1 MGHCQL
7 AHVPEG
13 WPECVGKRVPHQSKR
28 LECCKR
34 VAVPLG
40 AAKGV
45 FALVTVHPDFRA
57 TRPLP
62 GPARATRPP
71 HRFHSIHFLTRL
83 CMHSGGLPLSP
94 VAPKRVHRAQAAR
107 ALVPKQGKTPA
118 GEWIHEVD
126 ALFVCRCKL
135 PWSSEGLLEKIAQCF
150 LTSAIRVAEC
160 ECRCRRP
167 AASTWIRNR
176 SQVRVIRAPQ
186 PDATGSSC
194 SLERLMAISFPT
206 SLSVSPQGLLQR
218 PAQDKPNPSYSGQV
232 RHTCSSSLTARIAPN
247 GRWEP
252 AARRCMKRTR
262 PVCDVD
268 TRMGIREPPRGTVH
282 PSRREESETS
292 SDSSLS
298 RLRRCIRTPSRRC
311 SRPVRWALPGSA
323 STWPQPHA
331 LLRLEPSCPSPTSR
345 LVARSSPWPLWPT
358 RS

>member
-1 MGHCQL
+1 MGQCQL

-45 FALVTVHPDFRA
+45 FALVTVHLDFRA

-62 GPARATRPP
+62 GPARAMRPP

-94 VAPKRVHRAQAAR
+94 VAPKRAHRAQAAR

-126 ALFVCRCKL
+126 ALSVCRCKL
-135 PWSSEGLLEKIAQCF
+135 PWSSEGLLEKIALCF
-150 LTSAIRVAEC
+150 LTSAIRVTEC

-176 SQVRVIRAPQ
+176 SQVRVIRAP
-186 PDATGSSC
+186 
-194 SLERLMAISFPT
+194 RVM
-206 SLSVSPQGLLQR
+206 PQGR
-218 PAQDKPNPSYSGQV
+218 A
-232 RHTCSSSLTARIAPN
+232 T
-247 GRWEP
+247 
-252 AARRCMKRTR
+252 
-262 PVCDVD
+262 
-268 TRMGIREPPRGTVH
+268 
-282 PSRREESETS
+282 
-292 SDSSLS
+292 
-298 RLRRCIRTPSRRC
+298 RTPSHTLGSLTDSLRRTGRNRSAPILLPVQTKHHAHQASQLESNRMAVGNRPFIDAWDESDRIAASIHVWAKGNRPREPWIRSAGRDPATLRIPPFPDFWRRVHRHRC
-311 SRPVRWALPGSA
+311 RHSFPDPDWLRERPVRGLHCRIRVLALIPISAHCHFLFLPIPQKGS
-323 STWPQPHA
+323 
-331 LLRLEPSCPSPTSR
+331 R
-345 LVARSSPWPLWPT
+345 
-358 RS
+358 

>member
-1 MGHCQL
+1 MRFHLASSRFGGILALGQCQL

-62 GPARATRPP
+62 GPARAMRPP

-94 VAPKRVHRAQAAR
+94 VAPKRAHRAQAAR

-126 ALFVCRCKL
+126 ALSVCRCKL
-135 PWSSEGLLEKIAQCF
+135 PWSSEGLLEKIALCF
-150 LTSAIRVAEC
+150 LTSAIRVTEC

-176 SQVRVIRAPQ
+176 SQVRVIRAPRVM
-186 PDATGSSC
+186 PHGRATRPLPTLSVPSLPPRGEPAATGRLPHSS
-194 SLERLMAISFPT
+194 
-206 SLSVSPQGLLQR
+206 
-218 PAQDKPNPSYSGQV
+218 SGSDEV
-232 RHTCSSSLTARIAPN
+232 PCASSLTARIEPN

-252 AARRCMKRTR
+252 AVHRCM
-262 PVCDVD
+262 
-268 TRMGIREPPRGTVH
+268 
-282 PSRREESETS
+282 
-292 SDSSLS
+292 
-298 RLRRCIRTPSRRC
+298 
-311 SRPVRWALPGSA
+311 
-323 STWPQPHA
+323 
-331 LLRLEPSCPSPTSR
+331 
-345 LVARSSPWPLWPT
+345 ARV
-358 RS
+358 

>member
-1 MGHCQL
+1 MIWIPDPARAANLWGKVRFHLASSRFGGILASGQCQL

-62 GPARATRPP
+62 GPARAMRPP

-94 VAPKRVHRAQAAR
+94 VAPKRAHRAQAAR

-126 ALFVCRCKL
+126 ALSVCRCKL
-135 PWSSEGLLEKIAQCF
+135 PWSSEGLLEKIALCF
-150 LTSAIRVAEC
+150 LTSAIRVTEC
-160 ECRCRRP
+160 ACRCRRP

-176 SQVRVIRAPQ
+176 SQVRVIRAP
-186 PDATGSSC
+186 
-194 SLERLMAISFPT
+194 RVM
-206 SLSVSPQGLLQR
+206 PQGRATRTPPHTLGSLTDSLR
-218 PAQDKPNPSYSGQV
+218 RTGRSSECSHSSSGSDEAP
-232 RHTCSSSLTARIAPN
+232 CASSLTARIEPN

-252 AARRCMKRTR
+252 AVHRCMGR
-262 PVCDVD
+262 V
-268 TRMGIREPPRGTVH
+268 
-282 PSRREESETS
+282 
-292 SDSSLS
+292 
-298 RLRRCIRTPSRRC
+298 
-311 SRPVRWALPGSA
+311 
-323 STWPQPHA
+323 
-331 LLRLEPSCPSPTSR
+331 
-345 LVARSSPWPLWPT
+345 
-358 RS
+358 